1 MTKAVKLDPEFD
13 PSKYIDPEDEGG
25 LIADKIQLQEDKK
38 KEEELFSQKHDF
50 SIAPT
55 EDYLV
60 RRTLWPELN
69 KLYGH
74 GSELKCVGCSSDG
87 TLIASSAKS

>member
-1 MTKAVKLDPEFD
+1 LT
-13 PSKYIDPEDEGG
+13 
-25 LIADKIQLQEDKK
+25 LIWNNIVLTIIPQ
-38 KEEELFSQKHDF
+38 HDF